1 MIKHFLLL
9 LLFTQVYYADDI
21 IIKNNFQESLYT
33 NSEQVFISKKNL
45 SIKEIQKQDFYS
57 VKKSNFPKTPNYIWV
72 KFKLTNL
79 SSKNKEIF
87 FRNIRAGIDYI
98 DVFIL
103 KDKKVVKQFF
113 LGDLRSQE
121 IRDTL
126 SRKSIFSYNFES
138 DSKYELYIKYKSI
151 GAITNKWEIFTHE
164 SFFRTETLE
173 SMTWGVI
180 YGIFIS
186 LMIYNSVLY
195 FMTKNTAFLFYILST
210 LFSGFYLLT
219 LNGVFYQLNLGIN
232 LYIITIST
240 WYFAYLYIIFLL
252 LFIIKFFEERKNSK
266 LNKLI
271 KSLIVFQMISMILL
285 SIGFYDNSYH
295 YETSKIDN
303 FALLSFF
310 LIFLI
315 SIFEY
320 KKDKDYSLYFLVGQA
335 IYIVC
340 FCYYTLEIM
349 GVVTVLQYSWLIL
362 PIGLLLEVIFI
373 SLALNSK
380 INLIEKE
387 KLSMEKQLLEQS
399 RFTNAGRTISYIIHQ
414 IKNPI
419 AQLGSQ
425 INLIEATMLLN
436 KDKLEETIK
445 NKLPKIKATF
455 EYINEVSHSVDTLF
469 LNPKGKEQFC
479 IQKQIDILLS
489 LQKDILS
496 SHKIKIIKDVN
507 SFNIYSYKGTFS
519 NIFMVILENAIYE
532 LKRKNYERIITINTI
547 YYENSLTLIIKDN
560 AGGVKNIDSI
570 FDDSYSKKEHKGSGL
585 GLALAKTLITK
596 KLDGTISVKND
607 NKGANF
613 ILTIP
618 ISEASLEKSKQ

>member
-1 MIKHFLLL
+1 MIKYL
-9 LLFTQVYYADDI
+9 LLFILFIQTCNAGEI
-21 IIKNNFQESLYT
+21 TIKNNFNKKLYN
-33 NSEQVFISKKNL
+33 NSKQIFITEKNF
-45 SIKEIQKQDFYS
+45 SIKEIQNKEFYS
-57 VKKSNFPKTPNYIWV
+57 TKKSNFPKTPNYIWV
-72 KFKLTNL
+72 KLKLNNI
-79 SSKNKEIF
+79 SNRNQEIF

-103 KDKKVVKQFF
+103 KDKKIIKQFF

-121 IRDTL
+121 IKEIL
-126 SRKSIFSYNFES
+126 SRKSIFSYEFKGN
-138 DSKYELYIKYKSI
+138 SKYEIYIKYKSI

-164 SFFRTETLE
+164 TFFRTETFE
-173 SMTWGVI
+173 SMTWGII

-195 FMTKNTAFLFYILST
+195 FMTKNSAFLFYILST

-232 LYIITIST
+232 LYVITIST

-266 LNKLI
+266 LHKLI
-271 KSLIVFQMISMILL
+271 KSLIVFQIISMILL

-295 YETSKIDN
+295 YETSKIDS

-320 KKDKDYSLYFLVGQA
+320 KKDRNYSLYFLMGQA

-340 FCYYTLEIM
+340 FCYYTLEII
-349 GVVTVLQYSWLIL
+349 GSVPVLQYSWIIL

-387 KLSMEKQLLEQS
+387 KQSMEEQLLEQS

-436 KDKLEETIK
+436 KDKLEETIE

-455 EYINEVSHSVDTLF
+455 QYINEVSHSVDTLF
-469 LNPKGKEQFC
+469 LNPKGKEVFC
-479 IQKQIDILLS
+479 IKEQVDILLS

-496 SHKIKIIKDVN
+496 SHKIKIIKDVD
-507 SFNIYSYKGTFS
+507 SFEIHSYKGTFS
-519 NIFMVILENAIYE
+519 NVFMVILENAIYE
-532 LKRKNYERIITINTI
+532 LKRKDYERVITISTI
-547 YYENSLTLIIKDN
+547 YYKNSLALIIKDN
-560 AGGVKNIDSI
+560 AGGVKDIHNI
-570 FDDSYSKKEHKGSGL
+570 FDTSYSKKEHQGSGL
-585 GLALAKTLITK
+585 GLALAKTLVTQ
-596 KLDGTISVKND
+596 KLNGDISVKND
-607 NKGANF
+607 KQGANF
-613 ILTIP
+613 ILTLP
-618 ISEASLEKSKQ
+618 NL